1 MGDEIYFSLE
11 LWENLMSFG
20 RTASEKGIK
29 LLIEKGYLIQKTKT
43 TYEARFPTKE
53 EKMKKQFEK
62 ERADYSVYCHI
73 FPNGKRYVGI
83 SSNVEQRW
91 NDGKNYEKNTEMWND
106 IVKYGWSNIEHQII
120 KEGLT
125 KKEALALERKMIREE
140 NLVRDGYNRM

>member
-1 MGDEIYFSLE
+1 MNQRIVKNCFSRPLNIDEYLSVLRDTGHAPAASILFYISSQKMGDEVCFSLE

-20 RTASEKGIK
+20 RAASEKGIK

-73 FPNGKRYVGI
+73 FPNGKKYVGI

-91 NDGKNYEKNTEMWND
+91 NDGKIM
-106 IVKYGWSNIEHQII
+106 
-120 KEGLT
+120 
-125 KKEALALERKMIREE
+125 RKILKCGMI
-140 NLVRDGYNRM
+140 